1 MVVKIL
7 SSSATFK
14 GVSYNTNKVDQNKGE
29 LMKVKNFG
37 PLQALD
43 RLGPAD
49 FINYL
54 KMVSAQNKRVKSP
67 QFHVAIS
74 AKGRSH
80 NKDQL
85 TEIAEKWLS
94 KMGYSQ
100 QPYLIIFHKDTDN
113 NHVHIV
119 STRIDKAG
127 LKISSAF
134 EKRRAIQNL
143 YNIIEIDPKL
153 VAAKDLKNTLL
164 YKFSSIAQFKM
175 ILESRGYAINE
186 KNGKFDLFKFG
197 DKVASTTK
205 EEVSERIN
213 SNVQKENITD
223 AQSTKNAETLKRLKQ
238 LSGIFHKYSTI
249 YDTTLFNKTIPLP
262 GGLKKET
269 NSHNSLFREFFKN
282 EMNIDIIFHS
292 KNGLTP
298 YGYSVVDHK
307 DGNVFKGGEIMP
319 LGEMLNRTVIPST
332 DLLAVTMTKD
342 ASHVLIDREDL
353 PQLIA
358 EELNQHHTE
367 ELANDNLKDYDQY
380 GSQDYHQQVSPDIKI
395 DISDDIDDE
404 AILGRNRHRKKQA
417 RTNTR

>member
-7 SSSATFK
+7 SSSSTFK

-43 RLGPAD
+43 RLGPSD

-54 KMVSAQNKRVKSP
+54 KMVSAQNTRVKSP

-100 QPYLIIFHKDTDN
+100 QPYLIIFHKDTKN

-119 STRIDKAG
+119 SSRIDKSG

-143 YNIIEIDPKL
+143 YNVMELDPKL
-153 VAAKDLKNTLL
+153 VATKDLANALKYN
-164 YKFSSIAQFKM
+164 FASVPQFKM
-175 ILESRGYAINE
+175 ILETRGYSINE
-186 KNGKFDLFKFG
+186 KDGKFDFFKFG
-197 DKVASTTK
+197 EKVASTTK
-205 EEVSERIN
+205 EELSEKIK
-213 SNVQKENITD
+213 SNIQKENLTEI
-223 AQSTKNAETLKRLKQ
+223 QSSRNADTLKRLKQ
-238 LSGIFHKYSTI
+238 LSSIFHKYSTI
-249 YDTTLFNKTIPLP
+249 HNTALFNDSISLP

-269 NSHNSLFREFFKN
+269 TSHTSDFREFFKN
-282 EMNIDIIFHS
+282 EMNVDIIFHS
-292 KNGLTP
+292 KKGLTP
-298 YGYSVVDHK
+298 YGYSVVDHR
-307 DGNVFKGGEIMP
+307 DGNVFKGGEIMALSELLKRKP
-319 LGEMLNRTVIPST
+319 
-332 DLLAVTMTKD
+332 DLVNGPVEATAVN
-342 ASHVLIDREDL
+342 IDRQVQFNGENP
-353 PQLIA
+353 PQLS
-358 EELNQHHTE
+358 TE
-367 ELANDNLKDYDQY
+367 ELQQLHIDELRDYNAND
-380 GSQDYHQQVSPDIKI
+380 QDVNDNYQDNTSPDIKI